1 VTCRWVLDIGASNH
15 MSGSHA
21 AFSSIDG
28 RTIGTVGFA
37 DGSVVNIEGVRTVLY
52 ECKTGERKA
61 LTNVYFIPRLT
72 TSIFSVGHLDEYGYE
87 VQIKSCVMTLRDE
100 SHRLLAR
107 V

>member
-1 VTCRWVLDIGASNH
+1 VGAGHRGLESHVGVPCGILQHRWQDV
-15 MSGSHA
+15 
-21 AFSSIDG
+21 
-28 RTIGTVGFA
+28 GTVGFA
-37 DGSVVNIEGVRTVLY
+37 DGSVVNIEGVRIGLY